1 MNDEE
6 LKNLEEG
13 AEVATEIVKTKTGVP
28 GGVVAAIGGLCV
40 LGGVLLHKYVL
51 SPIAGNRKNQKAS
64 KFVDDEPIDADFYED
79 EFEEDSEETK
89 K

>member
-1 MNDEE
+1 MNEE
-6 LKNLEEG
+6 LKTLEEG
-13 AEVATEIVKTKTGVP
+13 TEVATEVVKTKTGVP

-40 LGGVLLHKYVL
+40 LGGVLLHKYVI
-51 SPIAGNRKNQKAS
+51 SPIADTRKNRKAS
-64 KFVDDEPIDADFYED
+64 KFVDNEPVDVDFED